1 MKRMYLFPAL
11 LVTLVFVSL
20 PILSPAVDKPLHKS
34 EVTRQETD
42 SGKPELVS
50 FPSGDLV
57 LRGFLYKPDG
67 AGPFKAIIW
76 NHGSRK
82 LPGQEPEL
90 AKFYMKLGFVFF
102 LPHRHGH
109 GQSPGDYILDLIEKY
124 RMIEK
129 DRTLFQKYVVRLHE
143 EYNRDVVAAVEWLKG
158 QSFVDQRYMVM
169 SGCSYGGIQ
178 TLLTAE
184 KGLGIRGFVPFAP
197 AAMSW
202 ANTELRKRLLKAVLD
217 AKAPLFLIQAQN
229 DYSLGP
235 SEVLGPIIK
244 RKGPPNQAKI
254 YPPYGTTPQDGH
266 AGFATKEG
274 GIAIWGSDVLAFFL
288 TVIR

>member
-11 LVTLVFVSL
+11 LVTLVCVML
-20 PILSPAVDKPLHKS
+20 PILSRAVAKPPHKS
-34 EVTRQETD
+34 DFTRQETD

-57 LRGFLYKPDG
+57 LRGFLYKPEG
-67 AGPFKAIIW
+67 VGPFPTIIW
-76 NHGSRK
+76 NHGSGK
-82 LPGQEPEL
+82 LPGQQPEL
-90 AKFYMKLGFVFF
+90 ARFYTKLGFVFF

-109 GQSPGDYILDLIEKY
+109 GLSPGGYIQDLIEKY
-124 RMIEK
+124 VAMEK
-129 DRTLFQKYVVRLHE
+129 DQTLIQKYVVRLHE
-143 EYNRDVVAAVEWLKG
+143 EYNRDVVAAVDWLKG
-158 QSFVDQRYMVM
+158 QPFVNQQYLVM

-184 KGLGIRGFVPFAP
+184 KGLGIRAFVPFAP

-202 ANTELRKRLLKAVLD
+202 RNTELRERLREAVLD
-217 AKAPLFLIQAQN
+217 ARAPLFLIQAQN

-235 SEVLGPIIK
+235 SEALGPMIK
-244 RKGPPNQAKI
+244 RKGLPNQARI
-254 YPPYGTTPQDGH
+254 YPPYGTTAPEGH
-266 AGFATKEG
+266 WDFATKEG
-274 GIAIWGSDVLAFFL
+274 GIAIWGADVLDFFH